1 MKGAHVNA
9 FQTIVHF
16 VMHIQVVRNRI
27 KYISS
32 FPGRT
37 GMLCFVE
44 SVRSIILAWGPA
56 IRGALASDREEQ
68 GLLPPSSPVVGG
80 RLARQ
85 LICAGCNFCAVQSF
99 LALVIEYGL
108 EH

>member
-1 MKGAHVNA
+1 M
-9 FQTIVHF
+9 
-16 VMHIQVVRNRI
+16 VRNRI
-27 KYISS
+27 KYIN
-32 FPGRT
+32 FPGRI

-68 GLLPPSSPVVGG
+68 GLPPPSSPVVGG